1 MYSQPKLFY
10 ILVSSIIFCLI
21 PLIEAK
27 SLNDVLSE
35 ATNERYRAPYKA
47 IKMIQE
53 KESLI
58 AAASDAHFFDTNF
71 LLAQLYFKVGQYEDA
86 RKVIYRME
94 LRLSGKEVYL
104 PWIALLKAQ
113 LMLNN
118 QLLEDFE
125 PTIEPYVSTL
135 NDDNRTLLNLW
146 YLYMKGSA
154 LVRKNQFAEAMDV
167 LTRALGA
174 AQKMEVYHIEL
185 GVRNQLV
192 QLYYHTQ
199 KYQRALDMSEEMLN
213 IANRLG
219 DQFTQVS
226 ALANKMNVYY
236 MLSVQA
242 AGNSEFAEV
251 KSNETYQKYARQS
264 AELQQQVITL
274 ARDIGAFRPE
284 AWALILKQNQYLS
297 SNDFRTAL
305 EVGQRTIDLT
315 NRHNLE
321 YERAVTYN
329 NQAIAYRY
337 LSQFEE
343 SLAAIEK
350 AEAYYRKTD
359 NQQSLLWALED
370 YAVTYELQGNPDRA
384 LQYYKQFYDASV
396 ALLNKSSDKRL
407 LELQEQFSAQE
418 KLQEI
423 ERLKQQAKLNAKEME
438 AEQLGRW
445 LLIVIIAAIL
455 TVAITLY
462 IKRKKLKVLL
472 EQQAALTSEIK
483 EMGEAKQRFFANLSH
498 EFRTA
503 LTLSIAPLKKVLSSS
518 EMSLQ
523 AAKGPLNSALENNL
537 HIMSLL
543 SEVFDVERMDSKS
556 LPIRVRQFRVSKV
569 ISASI
574 QRFQHKLKEK
584 EVALNIHGMTDQLS
598 LYFDPSHFEKVISNV
613 ISNAIK
619 YSANNQEIKLK
630 LTESDDGLEIVV
642 SDQGQGISETELPHV
657 FKRFYQ
663 GRRSLDKS
671 MPGTGIGLSM
681 VKELM
686 ELHGGTVHIES
697 EPNQGTQVRLCFRKG
712 RDHYS
717 DTAIKLAASSAEM
730 RSENESLEYTQSSTR
745 ETSEK
750 PMSFKTEQSIKA
762 NSVIEQRKVI
772 LVVDDNDDIRRLVR
786 EALLVNYHVVEADNG
801 KAAMEMASAIQPD
814 LIIADVMMPEMD
826 GFQLT
831 RNLRSN
837 PQLAHIS
844 IMLLTAL
851 GEIPEKVKGLEFGAD
866 DYLTKPF
873 DNDELG
879 ARVKSH
885 LAQKQRLSEVLF
897 EKYKTSVGQQVSTH
911 QLNGHHS
918 QRCKQLEEV
927 ISSNLSRWEFDVE
940 QMYTA
945 LNMTRS
951 TLFRYTKKMYGCS
964 PKNLLKKRRLEVAF
978 RMLQQN
984 SGSISEVAY
993 AVGFQSLSTF
1003 SRAFR
1008 EQYDYPPTK
1017 MHRI

>member
-10 ILVSSIIFCLI
+10 IFVSSIIFCLI
-21 PLIEAK
+21 PMAEAK
-27 SLNDVLSE
+27 SLNDLLSE
-35 ATNERYRAPYKA
+35 ATFERYRAPYKA
-47 IKMIQE
+47 INMIQE
-53 KESLI
+53 KESDI
-58 AAASDAHFFDTNF
+58 AAASDTHFFDANF
-71 LLAQLYFKVGQYEDA
+71 LLSQLYFKVGQYEDA
-86 RKVIYRME
+86 RKVIYRIE
-94 LRLSGKEVYL
+94 LRLSGKKAYL

-118 QLLEDFE
+118 QLLEKFDA
-125 PTIEPYVSTL
+125 TIEPYYTTL

-154 LVRKNQFAEAMDV
+154 LVRKNQFAEAMDI
-167 LTRALGA
+167 LTRALSA

-199 KYQRALDMSEEMLN
+199 KYQRALDMSDEML
-213 IANRLG
+213 AESRRLE

-236 MLSVQA
+236 MLSIQA
-242 AGNSEFAEV
+242 AGNSELVDV
-251 KSNETYQKYARQS
+251 KSNEQYQNYAKLS
-264 AELQQQVITL
+264 AELQQQVIAL

-284 AWALILKQNQYLS
+284 AWALILKQNQYLT
-297 SNDFRTAL
+297 SNEFRKAL
-305 EVGQRTIDLT
+305 EVSQRTIELT
-315 NRHNLE
+315 NRYGLE
-321 YERAVTYN
+321 YERAVSYN

-359 NQQSLLWALED
+359 NRQSLLWALED
-370 YAVTYELQGNPDRA
+370 YAITYELQGNTEKA
-384 LQYYKQFYDASV
+384 LQYYKKFHEASI
-396 ALLNKSSDKRL
+396 ALVNKSSDKKL

-423 ERLKQQAKLNAKEME
+423 ERLKQQAELNAKVME
-438 AEQLGRW
+438 AERMGRW
-445 LLIVIIAAIL
+445 LLIVIVAATLLI
-455 TVAITLY
+455 AITLY
-462 IKRKKLKVLL
+462 IKRKKLKTLL
-472 EQQAALTSEIK
+472 DQQAELTSEIK
-483 EMGEAKQRFFANLSH
+483 EMGDAKQRFFANLSH

-518 EMSLQ
+518 DMSLQ

-543 SEVFDVERMDSKS
+543 SEVFDVERMDSNS
-556 LPIRVRQFRVSKV
+556 LPIRVRQFQVSKV
-569 ISASI
+569 INASV
-574 QRFQHKLKEK
+574 QRFQHKLIEK
-584 EVALNIHGMTDQLS
+584 DVALTIHGMTDQLS
-598 LYFDPSHFEKVISNV
+598 LYFDPSHFEKIISNLL
-613 ISNAIK
+613 SNAIK
-619 YSANNQEIKLK
+619 YSASNQEIKLRLK
-630 LTESDDGLEIVV
+630 HGDAGLEISV
-642 SDQGQGISETELPHV
+642 SDQGQGISATELPHV

-686 ELHGGTVHIES
+686 ELHGGSVQIES
-697 EPNQGTQVRLCFRKG
+697 EPNQGTQVRLYFRKG
-712 RDHYS
+712 CEHYS
-717 DTAIKLAASSAEM
+717 DAVIKRSAPSSKECAE
-730 RSENESLEYTQSSTR
+730 NKLHEYTLSTTG
-745 ETSEK
+745 EALEK
-750 PMSFKTEQSIKA
+750 PKLHKAEESIKTSA
-762 NSVIEQRKVI
+762 DIEQRKVI

-801 KAAMEMASAIQPD
+801 KTGLEMASAIQPD

-831 RNLRSN
+831 RNLRNN

-851 GEIPEKVKGLEFGAD
+851 GETPHKVKGLEFGAD

-873 DNDELG
+873 DNDELC

-897 EKYKTSVGQQVSTH
+897 EKYKNSVGQQVSTH
-911 QLNGHHS
+911 QLNSHDS

-984 SGSISEVAY
+984 SGTISEVAY

-1017 MHRI
+1017 MHRV